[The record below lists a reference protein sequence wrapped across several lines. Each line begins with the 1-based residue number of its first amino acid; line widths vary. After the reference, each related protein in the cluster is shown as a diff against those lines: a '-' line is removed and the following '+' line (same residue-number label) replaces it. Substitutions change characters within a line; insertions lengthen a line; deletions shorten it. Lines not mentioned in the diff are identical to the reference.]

1 MTLRRAVERTCDRA
15 GVRRVTVHQL
25 RHSFASLSAHLR
37 IPAEISMEIGGWS
50 NDKIMKEI
58 YTHIAR
64 SDIER
69 YKNEMW
75 IFYNTRSANQP

>member
-1 MTLRRAVERTCDRA
+1 
-15 GVRRVTVHQL
+15 
-25 RHSFASLSAHLR
+25 
-37 IPAEISMEIGGWS
+37 MEIGGWS

>member
-1 MTLRRAVERTCDRA
+1 M
-15 GVRRVTVHQL
+15 RVPV
-25 RHSFASLSAHLR
+25 SSASPSTSSVTALPPLSAHLR

-50 NDKIMKEI
+50 NDKTMNEI

-75 IFYNTRSANQP
+75 NFYSSTPAAPPENA